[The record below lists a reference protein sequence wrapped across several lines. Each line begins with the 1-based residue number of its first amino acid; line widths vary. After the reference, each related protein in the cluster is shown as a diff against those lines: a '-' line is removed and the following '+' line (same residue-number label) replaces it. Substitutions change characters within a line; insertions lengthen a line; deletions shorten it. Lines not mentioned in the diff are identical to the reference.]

1 MVRVRKRFG
10 PLVINE
16 CWNGFDSK
24 LLKSRFSFCSFFNIG
39 TDIPTIYGLFVREY
53 KTVCNDLLLSEK
65 EIFSGFTKQTR
76 NVIRQTQ
83 TMEIEFDMATEPD
96 RFIPFFNAFARNMR
110 IRRTSQKKLE
120 EYGRHIEITSAY
132 YRGVLCVAHS
142 YITDQDNKTVVLY
155 QSASRRMIAADIDK
169 GLLAKV
175 NKALHFED
183 MKFFKSRGFELYD
196 FGGYF
201 EEVRLSD
208 EKKRGVND
216 FKLLFGGRI
225 VSYNNHYTPAF
236 WYLNQLRLFAGQRFL
251 KILTGTRDIIKSAAA
266 APNKLS

>member
-10 PLVINE
+10 PLAINE

-24 LLKSRFSFCSFFNIG
+24 LLKPRFTFCSFFNIG
-39 TDIPTIYGLFVREY
+39 TDVPTDHRLFVREY

-83 TMEIEFDMATEPD
+83 TMEIEFDMATAPD

-110 IRRTSQKKLE
+110 IRGTSQRKLE
-120 EYGRHIEITSAY
+120 EYGRHLEITSAHY
-132 YRGVLCVAHS
+132 KEVICVAHS
-142 YITDQDNKTVVLY
+142 YIIDHENKTVVLY
-155 QSASRRMIAADIDK
+155 QSASRRMIADDIDK

-201 EEVRLSD
+201 EQDLLSN

-225 VSYNNHYTPAF
+225 VTYNNHFTPAF
-236 WYLNQLRLFAGQRFL
+236 WYLNQLRLFVGQWLL
-251 KILTGTRDIIKSAAA
+251 KALI
-266 APNKLS
+266 P